1 MTGRAEQA
9 LAIELVVPSLD
20 VGGMEVLVASMAR
33 GLVARGHRVGVTCLM
48 HDGAQADA
56 LRADGVR
63 VSVVPAPGLTTIVRA
78 PALAEHFTRLNLD
91 VVHSHSGVWEK
102 AARAARH
109 AGVRR
114 VVHTVHGLH
123 DAEPWHG
130 PLLKRWGARHTDW
143 VVAVS
148 EPLREYL
155 VQRVGLRAEGVRV
168 LINGIDT
175 ETFCPGDHTGALRGR
190 LGLAADVPLVG
201 TVARLAPIKNHAML
215 VNAFATLARRGDAH
229 LAIVGDGQMRP
240 ALEAQIAS
248 SGLGDRV
255 HLPGMMTN
263 LAPVYRDLDV
273 FVLSSLAEGTSIS
286 MLEAMS
292 TALGVVA
299 TRVGGNADLLDG
311 GRCGVLVPSDDAA
324 AMAESLGTLLDA
336 PAERR
341 RLGEAARARVLA
353 HFSEAAMLDGYEAL
367 YAGDARAERTSTA
380 ESVACVG

>member
-1 MTGRAEQA
+1 MSGRVPS
-9 LAIELVVPSLD
+9 LAIEMVVPTLD

-33 GLVARGHRVGVTCLM
+33 GLAARGHRVGVTCLE

-63 VSVVPAPGLTTIVRA
+63 VSVVPTPGLRTIVRA
-78 PALAEHFTRLNLD
+78 PALAEHFARLAPD

-109 AGVRR
+109 AGVAR

-123 DAEPWHG
+123 DTEPWHG

-155 VQRVGLRAEGVRV
+155 VERVGLDAARVRV
-168 LINGIDT
+168 LINGIHTD
-175 ETFCPGDHTGALRGR
+175 EFRPGAHAGALRDR
-190 LGLAADVPLVG
+190 LGIGPDAPLVG
-201 TVARLAPIKNHAML
+201 TVARIAPIKNHAML
-215 VNAFATLARRGDAH
+215 ISSFARVLEQRPDAH
-229 LAIVGDGQMRP
+229 LAIVGDGPVRP

-248 SGLGDRV
+248 LGLADRV
-255 HLPGMMTN
+255 HLPGMMTG
-263 LAPVYRDLDV
+263 LAPVYRDLDL

-286 MLEAMS
+286 MLEAMA
-292 TALGVVA
+292 TGCGIVA
-299 TRVGGNADLLDG
+299 TRVGGNTDLLDG
-311 GRCGVLVPSDDAA
+311 GACGTLVPSDDAS
-324 AMAESLGTLLDA
+324 AMADALVALLDA

-341 RLGEAARARVLA
+341 RLGAAARARVLA

-367 YAGDARAERTSTA
+367 YAGGTRPQTDST
-380 ESVACVG
+380 EKVACVG